1 MNDRFADLINR
12 LQQSV
17 LFGPGDLDPSI
28 RQAAANSG
36 DVPEEMK
43 KYVQKVALHAY
54 KVTDEDVQAL
64 LKAGYS
70 EDQIFELTVSTA
82 LGVALDRRHAGLRSL
97 RKGEGYAT

>member
-1 MNDRFADLINR
+1 MNDRFAGLINR
-12 LQQSV
+12 LQHAV
-17 LFGPGDLDPSI
+17 LSGPGELDPSI

-54 KVTDEDVQAL
+54 KVTDGDVEAL
-64 LKAGYS
+64 LQAGYS

-97 RKGEGYAT
+97 RKGESDAT